1 MESVVKLYSNTQNE
15 ICRFLNTYFGALGKK
30 MNQNYSSHTLEWQK
44 KYQNPIE
51 MIDMIGTFIE
61 NNDKYQINMWISLD
75 DGLFI
80 NITDTNVDA
89 VIRYIYERF
98 PW

>member
-1 MESVVKLYSNTQNE
+1 MEAVVKLYSNTQNE
-15 ICRFLNTYFGALGKK
+15 IYRFLNTYFGALEKK
-30 MNQNYSSHTLEWQK
+30 MNKSYSSNTLEWQK

-61 NNDKYQINMWISLD
+61 NNDKFQINMWVSLD
-75 DGLFI
+75 SGLFI
-80 NITDTNVDA
+80 NITDTNADA

>member
-1 MESVVKLYSNTQNE
+1 MGAVVKLYSNTQNE
-15 ICRFLNTYFGALGKK
+15 IYRFLNTYFDAVEKENNKG
-30 MNQNYSSHTLEWQK
+30 YSENTLEWQK

-61 NNDKYQINMWISLD
+61 NNDQYQINMWVSLD
-75 DGLFI
+75 SGLFI
-80 NITDTNVDA
+80 NITDTNADA